1 MVLEHLG
8 SFYKNLKWQ
17 QWWINL
23 ITRGNYNFS
32 INNSDI
38 MFLLTINN
46 NSKNKDLT
54 HLVAKM
60 AVLNNPV
67 ENNLLNIAK
76 YSSDMNLDTFYIFS
90 IVIDDSFECKITEVD
105 YPCKVKYIEV
115 GISFFIENF
124 LGSENINFW
133 HYNKNT
139 LYILRNGNYSDVK
152 ELFVQIQDIKV
163 QVVRGSS
170 QKAHLISPIDFRLS
184 SYLLILFGMNYKKF
198 NSENAFNIIQKD
210 RYLPSSK

>member
-1 MVLEHLG
+1 MVVV
-8 SFYKNLKWQ
+8 
-17 QWWINL
+17 
-23 ITRGNYNFS
+23 
-32 INNSDI
+32 NNHI
-38 MFLLTINN
+38 
-46 NSKNKDLT
+46 
-54 HLVAKM
+54 
-60 AVLNNPV
+60 
-67 ENNLLNIAK
+67 ENNLFNIAK
-76 YSSDMNLDTFYIFS
+76 SSSDMNLDTFYIFS
-90 IVIDDSFECKITEVD
+90 IVVDDSFECKVTEVEH
-105 YPCKVKYIEV
+105 PCKVKYIEV
-115 GISFFIENF
+115 SVSFFIENF
-124 LGSENINFW
+124 LGSDNLNFW

-139 LYILRNGNYSDVK
+139 LYVLKNGNYSDVK

>member
-1 MVLEHLG
+1 
-8 SFYKNLKWQ
+8 
-17 QWWINL
+17 
-23 ITRGNYNFS
+23 
-32 INNSDI
+32 

-46 NSKNKDLT
+46 NSKDKHLT

-60 AVLNNPV
+60 VVLNNTI

-76 YSSDMNLDTFYIFS
+76 YSSNMNLDTFYIFS
-90 IVIDDSFECKITEVD
+90 IVISDSFEYKVTEVD

-115 GISFFIENF
+115 GLRFFVENF
-124 LGSENINFW
+124 LESDNVDFW

-139 LYILRNGNYSDVK
+139 LYILRDSNYSDVK
-152 ELFVQIQDIKV
+152 ELFTQIQDIKV
-163 QVVRGSS
+163 KVVRGSS
-170 QKAHLISPIDFRLS
+170 QKAHLVSPIDFRLS
-184 SYLLILFGMNYKKF
+184 CYLLILFEMDYKKF